1 VQNTVT
7 LQPYF
12 KTDTMYPV
20 HGSSYGIIMDNRIDF
35 RGGKSV
41 QPGEISIR
49 DKKEELGWMMGE

>member
-20 HGSSYGIIMDNRIDF
+20 HGSDHGIIMGNRISP
-35 RGGKSV
+35 RGVKLIH
-41 QPGEISIR
+41 PDEI
-49 DKKEELGWMMGE
+49 

>member
-1 VQNTVT
+1 
-7 LQPYF
+7 
-12 KTDTMYPV
+12 MYPV
-20 HGSSYGIIMDNRIDF
+20 HCSSYGIIMDNRIDF